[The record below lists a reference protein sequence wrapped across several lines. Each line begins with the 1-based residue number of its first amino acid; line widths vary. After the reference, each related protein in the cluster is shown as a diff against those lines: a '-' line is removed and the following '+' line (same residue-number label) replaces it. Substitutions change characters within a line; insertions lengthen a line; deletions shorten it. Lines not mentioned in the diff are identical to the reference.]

1 MKKENRAIEREPRS
15 VFGEIIFG
23 KQAYLDDQ
31 KDVKRINVMTRI
43 RKDVVDIIDALVL
56 LGAFKSRS
64 EAVASYTEYSIL
76 SKKAGY
82 ERLKKRAQE
91 VGIMRESA
99 INLALEEFVD
109 E

>member
-23 KQAYLDDQ
+23 KQVYLEGE
-31 KDVKRINVMTRI
+31 KDIKRINVMTRI
-43 RKDVVDIIDALVL
+43 RKDVVDILDALVL
-56 LGAFKSRS
+56 LGAFNSRS
-64 EAVASYTEYSIL
+64 EAVASYTEHSIL
-76 SKKAGY
+76 SKRAGY

-91 VGIMRESA
+91 LGIMRESA
-99 INLALEEFVD
+99 MDLALEEFKD